1 MNDPR
6 PMSFFATPPLKW
18 VGSKWQLADW
28 IASTFPPH
36 RVYVE
41 PFAGSA
47 AVFFRKHPSPIE
59 VLNDLD
65 GSVINFFRVL
75 RAQPD
80 ALIRAIE
87 LTPFARDEYYE
98 SWQYSD
104 DPVEWA
110 RQFYVRSFQSF
121 GSTTTRR
128 SGWRRE
134 LSATR
139 GSQIVRDF
147 MRLDGLAD
155 AVYALKNAYIE
166 NLPAQEVI
174 DDYDA
179 PDALFYVDPPYLLKT
194 RAEGARARY
203 VHEMQDADHIALAA
217 HLNMLQG
224 MVVLSGY
231 DSPLYRQLYAGWTVL
246 SKTTTTQGNGTA
258 TEYLW
263 LNPACTSIDNLPL
276 FRSSESEV
284 QS

>member
-98 SWQYSD
+98 SWQYSAK
-104 DPVEWA
+104 PSITAAKISVH
-110 RQFYVRSFQSF
+110 SPI
-121 GSTTTRR
+121 T
-128 SGWRRE
+128 
-134 LSATR
+134 
-139 GSQIVRDF
+139 I
-147 MRLDGLAD
+147 
-155 AVYALKNAYIE
+155 
-166 NLPAQEVI
+166 PA
-174 DDYDA
+174 
-179 PDALFYVDPPYLLKT
+179 P
-194 RAEGARARY
+194 R
-203 VHEMQDADHIALAA
+203 
-217 HLNMLQG
+217 
-224 MVVLSGY
+224 
-231 DSPLYRQLYAGWTVL
+231 
-246 SKTTTTQGNGTA
+246 
-258 TEYLW
+258 
-263 LNPACTSIDNLPL
+263 
-276 FRSSESEV
+276 
-284 QS
+284 